1 MGAELLNWVIH
12 KTSAAFQRF
21 RRITPPETTATRF
34 VDLAPTAYAENAEV
48 YFEALDFGTN
58 NERVLNI
65 ALTGPYGSGKSS
77 VIKTYLKRYSG
88 VPLQLS
94 LASFLQDDEPPG
106 KVSKQEIERSILQQI
121 LYGVDAHK
129 LPFSRFKRIKAP
141 KRITIGTSLLVTLGL
156 ACAWYLFTRRD
167 ELKSGALFDPFEFSN
182 WFNYLCIL
190 AVGALAW
197 KTVHGIYTNSLGL
210 SLKSI
215 SLKDV
220 QIAPAA
226 TDQESILNRH
236 LDEILYFFQSTNYD
250 LVVIEDLDRF
260 ENPDI
265 FVTLREING
274 LINANEGVKRR
285 VRFLYALRDDIF
297 ANTDRT
303 KFFEFIVPVI
313 PVINHSN
320 SIDKVLEQGQRI
332 DLDARLN
339 KQFVRE
345 VSRYLS
351 DLRLI
356 RNIFNEYVV
365 YSTNL
370 ATDQDGLLDPNK
382 LLAVLIY
389 KNVLPH
395 DFAALHRQEGVL
407 SQVLAGYQQ
416 YISKVEVR
424 IKNDIS
430 AIEAELQLGE
440 TQALRDQSELRKVY
454 AMAIVERMPANHC
467 VINIANSQIQLTQ
480 IAEGDNLEKL
490 LAQRRVNVS
499 ALTRYGN
506 PTAIDISDVEDTVD
520 PNRSLE
526 ERKADLE
533 LKSARFRQKSEK
545 RIKELTAQLSTIRTR
560 RFNEVVRES
569 ADLIE
574 QLFAGVGENQDLL
587 KYLILEGHL
596 DDTYYQYISLFHS
609 GRLSPSDN
617 SFLIKIRAYNN
628 PSPDFPLDNV
638 AEVVA
643 SMRPTDF
650 GQAYVLNRFIIDYL
664 FSDAAANA
672 TRIANVMRFISAN
685 FSASEEFFRSYYAT
699 GSRVPEFIETLVEK
713 WPSFAS
719 VTLDEADGAPHAAR
733 ILAHTSDRV
742 LLASAN
748 TGPLKLFLSENAH
761 QVLAEPVDIDIAR
774 FRSLSVE
781 IVAVGTL
788 AEFPKAR
795 SFVAQE
801 GLYRLSIEN
810 IRHILGHVV
819 RWPDMDAL
827 ESQHLTTLR
836 AANDAALLKRIAA
849 DFPAYVRDV
858 LLALPTNTDEDVS
871 AISSVLAREDVDYD
885 ARVEFLNRQTSK
897 FPNLEDIPVAFHK
910 LVMEGQHVEPT
921 WSNCLHYI
929 GSEAHDADILTSYL
943 QEDEVV
949 AALASQSIPD
959 GDAAK
964 PLRQFVIGND
974 AIDLGIYRS
983 YVRMLPKPFKAFPS
997 VNEAR
1002 IKVLIEERR
1011 VVFAPTSFQELED
1024 VDLQVLFL
1032 SMNFAAYEAGKAEY
1046 AIDDDFRA
1054 KLLRRVSEA
1063 QKLDVLADI
1072 EEEYVAGTPQVAAI
1086 VGPLLDRTPAAKMD
1100 HSVGFIKA
1108 VIVNSRDVNV
1118 QISLLNKLHPSLSVP
1133 DVREVLAHL
1142 PSPYQDIATFG
1153 KFPKI
1158 EDNERNRKL
1167 AQWLDDRNVISSF
1180 KRSLFGGEIR
1190 INTFKK
1196 EGS

>member
-1 MGAELLNWVIH
+1 MLKRFIDKMRAG
-12 KTSAAFQRF
+12 FQRF
-21 RRITPPETTATRF
+21 RSITPPEKIAAGF
-34 VDLAPTAYAENAEV
+34 VDLAPTANADNVEI
-48 YFEALDFGTN
+48 YFEALDYATG
-58 NERVLNI
+58 NEEVLNI

-77 VIKTYLKRYSG
+77 VIKSFLTRYSG
-88 VPLQLS
+88 FPLQLS
-94 LASFLQDDEPPG
+94 LASFLPDGEEPG

-129 LPFSRFKRIKAP
+129 LPFSRFKRIRAP
-141 KRITIGTSLLVTLGL
+141 KRTAIGTSLLVTLGL
-156 ACAWYLFTRRD
+156 ACAWYLFTKQD
-167 ELKSGALFDPFEFSN
+167 ELITGALFDPFELSN
-182 WFNYLCIL
+182 WFNYLCIV

-197 KTVHGIYTNSLGL
+197 KTVHSIYTNSLGL

-332 DLDARLN
+332 DLEARLN
-339 KQFVRE
+339 KQFLRE

-370 ATDQDGLLDPNK
+370 AADADGPLDPNK

-389 KNVLPH
+389 KNILPQ

-407 SQVLAGYQQ
+407 WQVLAGYQQ
-416 YISKVEVR
+416 YISKVEGR
-424 IKNDIS
+424 IKQEMS
-430 AIEAELQLGE
+430 EIEADLELGE
-440 TQALRDQSELRKVY
+440 AQALRDKSELRKVY
-454 AMAIVERMPANHC
+454 AMAIVERVPANYCIIH
-467 VINIANSQIQLTQ
+467 IPNSNIQLSQ
-480 IAEGDNLEKL
+480 IAEGDNLEML
-490 LAQRRVNVS
+490 LAKGTINAS
-499 ALTRYGN
+499 IPNYGN
-506 PTAIDISDVEDTVD
+506 KKAVDISDVERLVD

-526 ERKADLE
+526 DRKAEIE
-533 LKSARFRQKSEK
+533 LKSTKFRQKSER
-545 RIKELTAQLSTIRTR
+545 RIRELTTQSSTIRTR
-560 RFNEVVRES
+560 RFNEVVRQS

-574 QLFAGVGENQDLL
+574 QLFVGAGENQDLL

-609 GRLSPSDN
+609 GRLSPNDN
-617 SFLIKIRAYNN
+617 SFLIKIRGYDN
-628 PSPDFPLDNV
+628 PPPDFPLDNV

-650 GQAYVLNRFIIDYL
+650 GQAYVLNRFIIDHL

-672 TRIANVMRFISAN
+672 TRIADTIRFISTS
-685 FSASEEFFRSYYAT
+685 FSGSGEFFRSYYAT
-699 GSRVPEFIETLVEK
+699 GSRVAELIETLVAK
-713 WPSFAS
+713 WPAFAS
-719 VTLDEADGAPHAAR
+719 VVLDEADGAPHAAR

-742 LLASAN
+742 LLAPAN
-748 TGPLKLFLSENAH
+748 AGSLKAFLSENAYK
-761 QVLAEPVDIDIAR
+761 VLAEPVDIDIAR
-774 FRSLSVE
+774 FRSLGVE
-781 IVAVGTL
+781 IAEVETL
-788 AEFPKAR
+788 AEFEEAL

-801 GLYRLSIEN
+801 GLYRLSIKN
-810 IRHILGHVV
+810 IRHILDHVV
-819 RWPDMDAL
+819 RWPEIDAL
-827 ESQHLTTLR
+827 EHRHLTTLQ
-836 AANDAALLKRIAA
+836 AANDPALLKRIEA
-849 DFPAYVRDV
+849 DFPAYVRGV
-858 LLALPTNTDEDVS
+858 LLSLPTNTDEDVS
-871 AISSVLAREDVDYD
+871 AISSVLTREDVDYD
-885 ARVEFLNRQTSK
+885 TRAEFLSRQTAK
-897 FPNLEDIPVAFHK
+897 FPNLEDIPAAFHQ
-910 LVMEGQHVEPT
+910 LALEGQHLEPT
-921 WSNCLHYI
+921 WPSCLHYM
-929 GSEAHDADILTSYL
+929 GTEAYDADVLTGYL
-943 QEDEVV
+943 QNTEVV
-949 AALASQSIPD
+949 AALANQSIPD
-959 GDAAK
+959 GKAAY
-964 PLRQFVIGND
+964 PLREFVIGND
-974 AIDLGIYRS
+974 AIDLDDYRS
-983 YVRMLPKPFKAFPS
+983 YIRMLPKPFKAFPS
-997 VNEAR
+997 LDGVKKKA
-1002 IKVLIEERR
+1002 LIEEHK
-1011 VVFAPTSFQELED
+1011 VVFAPSSFQNLED
-1024 VDLQVLFL
+1024 LDLQVLFL

-1046 AIDDDFRA
+1046 EIDDDFRA
-1054 KLLRRVSEA
+1054 KLLPTVPEA
-1063 QKLDVLADI
+1063 QKLAVLADMD
-1072 EEEYVAGTPQVAAI
+1072 EEYIARTPQVSAI
-1086 VGPLLDRTPAAKMD
+1086 VGPLLDRNPGARTD
-1100 HSVGFIKA
+1100 YSVGFIRA
-1108 VIVNSRDVNV
+1108 VIVDSREIDV
-1118 QISLLNKLHPSLSVP
+1118 QISLLNKMHQSLSVAE
-1133 DVREVLAHL
+1133 VREVLAHL

-1167 AQWLDDRNVISSF
+1167 VQWLDDRNVISSF
-1180 KRSLFGGEIR
+1180 NDTLFGGEIK
-1190 INTFKK
+1190 INTFRK